1 MNKQPLISV
10 IVPVYNVESYLNQ
23 CVDSILSQTY
33 DNLEVILVDDG
44 SPDNCGIICDDYAR
58 KDDRIKVIH
67 KENGGLSS
75 ARNAGMKFVSGDF
88 VGFVDS
94 DDWLAKD
101 TYEYC
106 LSKLDDNGCDAIL
119 FNSIL
124 TSDRSKTLE
133 PIDDFATV
141 IKGRNEILDFFMYN
155 STKSSRW
162 YSVWG
167 GLYKRELVEG
177 ITFREGKLYE
187 DIDWKYKVIERAQ
200 NLLVTNQIKYF
211 YFFSGSSITARPLR
225 KRDFDLYDSNNAICE
240 LSSKETY
247 GSIRKMGLIKK
258 AKTPF
263 SLLCK
268 IVLYGIDKDELNE
281 KDVVKRLVSE
291 HRRNL
296 KMLMCSPIG
305 FKRKIFAVLLAV
317 NYGMIKTFMGI
328 IKKGKIQF
336 V

>member
-1 MNKQPLISV
+1 MNKPSFVSV
-10 IVPVYNVESYLNQ
+10 IVPIYNVERYLNQ

-33 DNLEVILVDDG
+33 DKLEVILVDDG
-44 SPDNCGIICDDYAR
+44 SPDNCGKICDDYAN
-58 KDDRIKVIH
+58 KDERIKVIH
-67 KENGGLSS
+67 KKNGGLSS
-75 ARNAGMKFVSGDF
+75 ARNAGLNVISGDY
-88 VGFVDS
+88 VSFVDS

-106 LSKLDDNGCDAIL
+106 LKKLGENGCDAIL
-119 FNSIL
+119 FDSIL
-124 TSDRSKTLE
+124 TSDRQKLLE
-133 PIDDFATV
+133 PADDYTTV

-167 GLYKRELVEG
+167 GLYKRELIVG

-187 DIDWKYKVIERAQ
+187 DIDWKYKVLERCN
-200 NLLVTNQIKYF
+200 NLLITNQIKYF

-268 IVLYGIDKDELNE
+268 IVLYGIDKEDLDE

-296 KMLMCSPIG
+296 ITLLCGPIG
-305 FKRKIFAVLLAV
+305 IKRKIFAMLLAM
-317 NYGMIKTFMGI
+317 NYSLIKYIMVL
-328 IKKGKIQF
+328 IKRGK
-336 V
+336 